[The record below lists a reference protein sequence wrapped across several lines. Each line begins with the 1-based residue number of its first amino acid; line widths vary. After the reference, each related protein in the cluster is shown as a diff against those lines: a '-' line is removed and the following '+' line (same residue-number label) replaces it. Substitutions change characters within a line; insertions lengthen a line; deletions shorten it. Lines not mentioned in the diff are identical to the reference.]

1 MLPSATTAA
10 LLRRLHHLLVFTSSI
25 LEPDFH
31 LQQKSNGSGQ
41 VKLVSRLVSGVL
53 ASETETTREGN
64 EE

>member
-53 ASETETTREGN
+53 ASETETREGN